1 MLEKSDSG
9 SVVECFHASCLWS
22 PTSGLFFPT
31 LDGAKMAVVRG
42 VMQKVQRIRISFQPK
57 LLLSGQIKHIGSGIG
72 SYNSHF

>member
-1 MLEKSDSG
+1 MT
-9 SVVECFHASCLWS
+9 AAALWS
-22 PTSGLFFPT
+22 AFTPPAFGLPPLGFFST

-72 SYNSHF
+72 SYNSYF